1 MKCKHRKLRKMLF
14 VIVFGNL
21 FASSC
26 IKYYKI
32 TGKYWAEV
40 MHEMIGNYGKRPKL
54 LEIYWCSGN
63 VSLVVHQNF
72 QPADM
77 GFIPVIHN

>member
-1 MKCKHRKLRKMLF
+1 MLF

-40 MHEMIGNYGKRPKL
+40 MHEMIGNYEIMPPIHRNLASIFAGKL
-54 LEIYWCSGN
+54 LFIYRPRF
-63 VSLVVHQNF
+63 L
-72 QPADM
+72 
-77 GFIPVIHN
+77 VIHERIKNHAIVC